1 MIVPMQKYTFLVF
14 HADYHPFL
22 RGLRKIGVVDVVRR
36 TKALSEEA
44 TERLLLQRQV
54 SEVIKQLR
62 RRKIEPAESPSTF
75 SHGSEVMERFR
86 ELQAETE
93 TLQQQLASLNKQI
106 AATEPWGDYD
116 PAVFEKLRKAGL
128 QIHFYTVAPR
138 RFSQEWLNQYKIG
151 IVSET
156 PGTIYFILVTEPG
169 EELPELPAEL
179 VKGPEKPLSHLYQRK
194 EELNDRL
201 SEISAELDRMAAT
214 TIPLLEQYAHQL
226 SSEMEYSVVVSNTL
240 SEADDKLKILE
251 GFAPIEAAE
260 EVEKFC
266 QANDIFFLKSD
277 PSPDERVPILLRNG
291 NFARLFEPISRLFS
305 LPKYTE
311 LDLTP
316 FFAPF
321 FMMFFGFCLGDAGY
335 GLVVLLGATLYKK
348 FKAPASLKPY
358 LSLAQYLGLATV
370 IFGIISGTFFGIN
383 LIEANI
389 PALQNV
395 KKYFLDSNKMLVLAL
410 ILGGVQIVFGMIV
423 KVMNITRQQGFKY
436 ALSTIGW
443 LIVIIGLVVRQGLI
457 SASILPPEDQLVTYS
472 VLGVGGVLIF
482 LLNDPDA
489 NVFVRVGKGIWDV
502 YGVVTGIFGDLL
514 SYIRLFALG
523 ISSAILGL
531 VINSVG
537 MSMLGIPYLG
547 PVLFVVFLTIG
558 HLANIAISSLG
569 SFVHP
574 MRLTFVEFYKNAGFT
589 GGGKEYR
596 PFAES
601 SVAKN

>member
-22 RGLRKIGVVDVVRR
+22 KGLREIGVVDIVKRS
-36 TKALSEEA
+36 KALSVEA

-62 RRKIEPAESPSTF
+62 RRKVDPSEALPPF

-86 ELQAETE
+86 DLQSETE
-93 TLQQQLASLNKQI
+93 TLQQQLASLNKEI

-116 PAVFEKLRKAGL
+116 PNIFQKLRKAGL
-128 QIHFYTVAPR
+128 QIHFYTIAPR
-138 RFSQEWLNQYKIG
+138 RFNQQWLNQYKIG
-151 IVSET
+151 IINQT
-156 PGTIYFILVTEPG
+156 PGMIYFLLITEPG
-169 EELPELPAEL
+169 EELPDLPAEL
-179 VKGPEKPLSHLYQRK
+179 VKGPEKPLSRLLQRK
-194 EELNDRL
+194 EELNARL
-201 SEISAELDRMAAT
+201 SEINAELDRLAAT
-214 TIPLLEQYAHQL
+214 AIPLLEQYAHQL

-251 GFAPIEAAE
+251 GFAPVEAAE

-266 QANDIFFLKSD
+266 QANDIYFLKSD
-277 PSPDERVPILLRNG
+277 PAPDERVPILLRNG
-291 NFARLFEPISRLFS
+291 SFARLFEPISRLFS

-335 GLVVLLGATLYKK
+335 GLIVLLGATLYKK

-389 PALQNV
+389 PALENV

-410 ILGGVQIVFGMIV
+410 ILGGVQIVFGMMV

-443 LIVIIGLVVRQGLI
+443 LIVIIGLIVRQGLI
-457 SASILPPEDQLVTYS
+457 SAGVLPAEDQWLMYS
-472 VLGVGGVLIF
+472 VLGAGGVLIF

-537 MSMLGIPYLG
+537 MSMLGIPYIG
-547 PVLFVVFLTIG
+547 PVLFVIFLTIG

-601 SVAKN
+601 PVTKN

>member
-1 MIVPMQKYTFLVF
+1 MHKYTFLVF

-22 RGLRKIGVVDVVRR
+22 KGLREMGVVDIVRR

-44 TERLLLQRQV
+44 TERLMLQRQV

-62 RRKIEPAESPSTF
+62 RRKTEAGEEKPPF

-93 TLQQQLASLNKQI
+93 TLQQQLASLNKEI
-106 AATEPWGDYD
+106 AYTEPWGDYD
-116 PAVFEKLRKAGL
+116 PTIFEKLRKSGL
-128 QIHFYTVAPR
+128 HIHFYTIAPR
-138 RFSQEWLNQYKIG
+138 RFNQDWLNQYKIG
-151 IVSET
+151 VVNET
-156 PGTIYFILVTEPG
+156 PGTIYFILITEPG
-169 EELPELPAEL
+169 EELPEWAAEM
-179 VKGPEKPLSHLYQRK
+179 VKRPEKPLSHLMKRK
-194 EELNDRL
+194 EELNSRL
-201 SEISAELDRMAAT
+201 SEIDAELDQLAAT
-214 TIPLLEQYAHQL
+214 SIPLLEQYAHQL

-251 GFAPIEAAE
+251 GFAPVEAAG

-266 QANDIFFLKSD
+266 QAHDIFFLKSD
-277 PSPDERVPILLRNG
+277 PAPDERVPILLRNG
-291 NFARLFEPISRLFS
+291 SFARLFEPISRLFS

-389 PALQNV
+389 PALENV

-443 LIVIIGLVVRQGLI
+443 LIVILGLLTRQMLI
-457 SASILPPEDQLVTYS
+457 SSGIIPAEDKWVMYG
-472 VLGVGGVLIF
+472 VLGVGGALIF

-489 NVFVRVGKGIWDV
+489 NVFIRVGKGIWDV

-596 PFAES
+596 PFADS

>member
-1 MIVPMQKYTFLVF
+1 MIVPMHKYTFLVF

-22 RGLRKIGVVDVVRR
+22 KGLREVGVVDVVKR

-44 TERLLLQRQV
+44 AERLLLQRQV
-54 SEVIKQLR
+54 TEVIKQLR
-62 RRKIEPAESPSTF
+62 RRKREPSADKPPFES
-75 SHGSEVMERFR
+75 GADVLDRFR
-86 ELQAETE
+86 DLQAEIE
-93 TLQQQLASLNKQI
+93 SLNQQLNSLNKEI
-106 AATEPWGDYD
+106 AVTEPWGDYD
-116 PAVFEKLRKAGL
+116 PAILHNLRKAGL
-128 QIHFYTVAPR
+128 HIHFYTVPPR
-138 RFSQEWLNQYKIG
+138 RFNPDWANQYKIG
-151 IVSET
+151 VVNET
-156 PGTIYFILVTEPG
+156 PGLIYFILVTEPG
-169 EELPELPAEL
+169 EELPEISAEW
-179 VKGPEKPLSHLYQRK
+179 VKGPEKPLSQLYQRR
-194 EELNDRL
+194 EELNARL
-201 SEISAELDRMAAT
+201 DAINSELDTMAAT
-214 TIPLLEQYAHQL
+214 CIPLLEDFARRL
-226 SSEMEYSVVVSNTL
+226 SSEMEYEIVVSNTL

-251 GFAPIEAAE
+251 GFAPVEAAN

-266 QANDIFFLKSD
+266 NDHEIFFLRTD
-277 PSPDERVPILLRNG
+277 PSPEERVPILLRNG

-348 FKAPASLKPY
+348 FKASPSLKPY
-358 LSLAQYLGLATV
+358 LSLAQWLGLATV
-370 IFGIISGTFFGIN
+370 IFGIVSGTFFGIN

-389 PALQNV
+389 SWLENV

-410 ILGGVQIVFGMIV
+410 ILGGVQIVFGMMV
-423 KVMNITRQQGFKY
+423 KVLNITRQQGFKY

-443 LIVIIGLVVRQGLI
+443 LIVILGMVVRYFLI
-457 SASILPPEDQLVTYS
+457 SAQILPADDQWLMYG
-472 VLGVGGVLIF
+472 VLGAGGILIF

-537 MSMLGIPYLG
+537 MSMLDIPYVG
-547 PVLFVVFLTIG
+547 PVVFVIFLTIG
-558 HLANIAISSLG
+558 HVANIAISSLG

-589 GGGKEYR
+589 GGGKEYQ
-596 PFAES
+596 PFS
-601 SVAKN
+601 GQNLAKN

>member
-22 RGLRKIGVVDVVRR
+22 KGLREIGVVDIVRR

-62 RRKIEPAESPSTF
+62 RRKAEATEDKTTF

-93 TLQQQLASLNKQI
+93 TLQQQLASLGKEI

-116 PAVFEKLRKAGL
+116 PAIFEKLRKAGL
-128 QIHFYTVAPR
+128 QIHFFTIAPR
-138 RFSQEWLNQYKIG
+138 RFNQEWLNQYKIG

-156 PGTIYFILVTEPG
+156 PGTVYFILITEPG

-179 VKGPEKPLSHLYQRK
+179 VKGPEKPLSRLMQRK
-194 EELNDRL
+194 EELNARL
-201 SEISAELDRMAAT
+201 NEINAELDRLAAT
-214 TIPLLEQYAHQL
+214 AIPLLEQYAHQL

-251 GFAPIEAAE
+251 GFAPVEAAE

-291 NFARLFEPISRLFS
+291 SFARLFEPISRLFS

-335 GLVVLLGATLYKK
+335 GLIVLLGATLYKK

-389 PALQNV
+389 PALENV

-410 ILGGVQIVFGMIV
+410 ILGGVQIVFGMMV

-457 SASILPPEDQLVTYS
+457 SAGILPAEDKWVMYG

-537 MSMLGIPYLG
+537 MSMLGIPYIG

>member
-1 MIVPMQKYTFLVF
+1 MIVPMHKYTFLVF

-22 RGLRKIGVVDVVRR
+22 KGLREVGVVDVVKR

-44 TERLLLQRQV
+44 AERLLLQRQV
-54 SEVIKQLR
+54 TEIIKQLR
-62 RRKIEPAESPSTF
+62 RRKIEPGTEKPPFES
-75 SHGSEVMERFR
+75 GADVLNRFR
-86 ELQAETE
+86 DLQAEIE
-93 TLQQQLASLNKQI
+93 SLNQQLNSLNKEI
-106 AATEPWGDYD
+106 AVTEPWGDYD
-116 PAVFEKLRKAGL
+116 PTILHNLRKAGL
-128 QIHFYTVAPR
+128 HIHFYTVAPR
-138 RFSQEWLNQYKIG
+138 RFNPEWANQYKIG
-151 IVSET
+151 VVNET
-156 PGTIYFILVTEPG
+156 PALIYFILVTEPG
-169 EELPELPAEL
+169 EELPEISAEW
-179 VKGPEKPLSHLYQRK
+179 VKGPEKPLSQLYQRR
-194 EELNDRL
+194 EELNAKLEDIN
-201 SEISAELDRMAAT
+201 SELDTMAAT
-214 TIPLLEQYAHQL
+214 CIPLLEDFARRL
-226 SSEMEYSVVVSNTL
+226 SSEMEYEIVVSNTL

-251 GFAPIEAAE
+251 GFAPVEAAN

-266 QANDIFFLKSD
+266 NDHEIFFLRTD
-277 PSPDERVPILLRNG
+277 PSPEERVPILLRNG

-348 FKAPASLKPY
+348 FKASPSLKPY
-358 LSLAQYLGLATV
+358 LSLAQWLGLATV
-370 IFGIISGTFFGIN
+370 IFGIVSGTFFGIN
-383 LIEANI
+383 LIEAQI
-389 PALQNV
+389 PWLENV
-395 KKYFLDSNKMLVLAL
+395 RKYFLDSNKMLVLAL
-410 ILGGVQIVFGMIV
+410 ILGGVQIVFGMMV
-423 KVMNITRQQGFKY
+423 KVLNITRQQGFKY

-443 LIVIIGLVVRQGLI
+443 LIVILGMVARYFLI
-457 SASILPPEDQLVTYS
+457 SAQILPADDQWLMYAI
-472 VLGVGGVLIF
+472 LGAGGILIF

-537 MSMLGIPYLG
+537 MSMLDIPYVG
-547 PVLFVVFLTIG
+547 PVVFAIFLTIG
-558 HLANIAISSLG
+558 HVANIAISSLG

-589 GGGKEYR
+589 GGGKEYQ
-596 PFAES
+596 PFS
-601 SVAKN
+601 GQNLAKN

>member
-1 MIVPMQKYTFLVF
+1 MIVPMHKYTFLVF

-22 RGLRKIGVVDVVRR
+22 KGLREIGVVDVVRR

-44 TERLLLQRQV
+44 TERLLMQRQV

-62 RRKIEPAESPSTF
+62 RRTIEPSEEKPPF
-75 SHGSEVMERFR
+75 NDGSEVMDRYR

-93 TLQQQLASLNKQI
+93 TLNQQLNILNKEI
-106 AATEPWGDYD
+106 AAAEPWGDYD
-116 PAVFEKLRKAGL
+116 PSVFNNLRKAGL
-128 QIHFYTVAPR
+128 HIHFYTITPR
-138 RFSQEWLNQYKIG
+138 RFNPDWVNQYKIG
-151 IVSET
+151 VVNET
-156 PGTIYFILVTEPG
+156 PGMVYFILITEPG
-169 EELPELPAEL
+169 EEIPELPAEP
-179 VKGPEKPLSHLYQRK
+179 VKGPDKPLSLLYHRR
-194 EELNDRL
+194 EELHARINA
-201 SEISAELDRMAAT
+201 ISAELDQMAAT
-214 TIPLLEQYAHQL
+214 CIPLLEEHNHKLA
-226 SSEMEYSVVVSNTL
+226 SEMEYNIVVSNTL
-240 SEADDKLKILE
+240 SEADDKLKILA
-251 GFAPIEAAE
+251 GFAPVEAAA

-266 QANDIFFLKSD
+266 NENDIFFLKTD
-277 PSPDERVPILLRNG
+277 PSPDEKVPILLRNG
-291 NFARLFEPISRLFS
+291 SFARLFEPISRLFS

-335 GLVVLLGATLYKK
+335 GLIVLLGATLYKM

-358 LSLAQYLGLATV
+358 LTLAQWLGLATV
-370 IFGIISGTFFGIN
+370 IFGIVSGTFFGIN

-389 PALQNV
+389 PLLENV
-395 KKYFLDSNKMLVLAL
+395 KKYFLDSNKMLILAL
-410 ILGGVQIVFGMIV
+410 ILGGVQIVFGMMV

-443 LIVIIGLVVRQGLI
+443 LIVIIGLVIRQLLI
-457 SASILPPEDQLVTYS
+457 SQKILPAEDKEVLYA

-537 MSMLGIPYLG
+537 MSMLDIPYVG
-547 PVLFVVFLTIG
+547 PVVFVIFLTIG
-558 HLANIAISSLG
+558 HVANIAISSLG

-596 PFAES
+596 PFSGQPA
-601 SVAKN
+601 VKN